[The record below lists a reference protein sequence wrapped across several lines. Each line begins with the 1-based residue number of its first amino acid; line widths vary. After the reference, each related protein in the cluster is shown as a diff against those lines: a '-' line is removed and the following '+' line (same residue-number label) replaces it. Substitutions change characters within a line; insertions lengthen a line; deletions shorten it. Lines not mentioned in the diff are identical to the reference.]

1 MIMKNSLI
9 YLYKIKCSY
18 FIEKTQD
25 NIQKIDNNN
34 NKIQNINLE
43 QEVVKANPYNESEG
57 SREDDL
63 PVNENLFTE
72 RNSIIKGISLAFVFF
87 SVIIYSL
94 LYMLAPEKS
103 ANLIFEGNYNST
115 LFNSSLCKIG
125 VMDNIFYK
133 LDTINIRDNC
143 VVMNVSLNCIS
154 TIAEQNKLN
163 YLVIKII
170 FFKDE
175 KIINNILVT
184 NNFISKEINDISET
198 YNDFKINDFP
208 FWLCLYNKDDK
219 GNNYIRNITSDYL
232 INFLK

>member
-1 MIMKNSLI
+1 MNRD
-9 YLYKIKCSY
+9 SY

-125 VMDNIFYK
+125 GMDNIFYK